1 MPIFLKKR
9 YIVEICLSLCFCIPA
24 SATDLLEGKELA
36 RKNLCIGCHAEKQKV
51 VGPAFVE
58 IANRYDNSPQ
68 SYSYLMNKIKN
79 GGVGVWG
86 AIPMPANKNNITDE
100 EIRIVVN
107 WIFGMK
113 KNQK

>member
-1 MPIFLKKR
+1 
-9 YIVEICLSLCFCIPA
+9 
-24 SATDLLEGKELA
+24 
-36 RKNLCIGCHAEKQKV
+36 
-51 VGPAFVE
+51 
-58 IANRYDNSPQ
+58 
-68 SYSYLMNKIKN
+68 MNKIKH